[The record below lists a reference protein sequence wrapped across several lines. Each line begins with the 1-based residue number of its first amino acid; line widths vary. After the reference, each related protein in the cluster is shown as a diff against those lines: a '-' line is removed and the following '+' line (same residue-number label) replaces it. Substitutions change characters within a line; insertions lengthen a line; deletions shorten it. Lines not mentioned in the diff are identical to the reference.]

1 MKLMRSV
8 FLWVFFLLA
17 MNIQAWQNVIT
28 LSPELNDSSVPCF
41 AFDGSGNGIVEW
53 RFFDGNYTR
62 VQVSH
67 YTDQYASWSSTQTLS
82 PVGQAREPK
91 LVVNNTGNA
100 VALWR
105 LLSGSNFVAQASFY
119 NASLQ
124 SWQTP
129 FYLPFIS
136 DSSYDAEFPNI
147 AFNNMN
153 KAVAC
158 WQLHDGATWVVQ
170 ASAGDASQ
178 IWTTPTTV
186 STTGFYG
193 FSPEIVMTD
202 DAVPTVSIVFYG
214 IMEPAGKDCV
224 QYVRS
229 TDGGSTWSAPIALS
243 TSGVSAYAPK
253 IARDGAGNLV
263 VVWQEVAP
271 DGSWSIQ
278 ARKFESGSWLNI
290 KTLHTGIVLNASR
303 CPNVCVAMNEN
314 GQAVVAWF
322 TTQESRQKVQAVRY
336 DGSDWNSWSSQ
347 CIDISGTFEPVN
359 KMDWPCQNVAIDQA
373 GNAGVVWQQYDN
385 VGNSLIHASLYTVAD
400 HSWQDSTLSEPGQ
413 DATLPYI
420 AFSKQGKACV
430 TWKRT
435 NGKKLGNPINQ
446 VQICLSE

>member
-1 MKLMRSV
+1 MKLIRSV
-8 FLWVFFLLA
+8 FLSVVFLVA
-17 MNIQAWQNVIT
+17 MNVQAWQNVIT

-41 AFDGSGNGIVEW
+41 AFDGFGNGILEW

-62 VQVSH
+62 VQVSR
-67 YTDQYASWSSTQTLS
+67 YTEQNASWSITQTIS

-105 LLSGSNFVAQASFY
+105 LLSGSKFVVQASFY

-136 DSSYDAEFPNI
+136 DSLYDAEIPNI
-147 AFNNMN
+147 AFNNAN

-158 WQLHDGATWVVQ
+158 WQLYNGSTWIVQ
-170 ASAGDASQ
+170 ASAGDSSQ
-178 IWTTPTTV
+178 NWTMPKTV
-186 STTGFYG
+186 SLTGFYG
-193 FSPEIVMTD
+193 FSPEIVMTN

-214 IMEPAGKDCV
+214 IMEPSGKDCV

-229 TDGGSTWSAPIALS
+229 TDGGNTWSLPIVLS
-243 TSGVSAYAPK
+243 TQGVSAYAPK
-253 IARDGAGNLV
+253 IAIDEVGNLM

-271 DGSWSIQ
+271 DGSWSIR
-278 ARKFESGSWLNI
+278 ARKFESGWLDI
-290 KTLHTGIVLNASR
+290 KTLCTGIVLNASR
-303 CPNVCVAMNEN
+303 CPNVCVAMNDN
-314 GQAVVAWF
+314 GQAVIAWF
-322 TTQESRQKVQAVRY
+322 TTQESCQKVQAVLY
-336 DGSDWNSWSSQ
+336 DGSYWNSWSPQ
-347 CIDISGTFEPVN
+347 VVDISKTFEPVN
-359 KMDWPCQNVAIDQA
+359 KMDWPCQNVAIDPM

-385 VGNSLIHASLYTVAD
+385 AGNSLIHVSLYAVAD
-400 HSWQDSTLSEPGQ
+400 LSWQESILSEAGQ

-420 AFSKQGKACV
+420 AFSKQGRSCV

-435 NGKKLGNPINQ
+435 NGKKLGSPINQ
-446 VQICLSE
+446 IQVCLS

>member
-1 MKLMRSV
+1 MKLIRSV
-8 FLWVFFLLA
+8 FVWFVFLG
-17 MNIQAWQNVIT
+17 MVNIQAWQNVIT
-28 LSPELNDSSVPCF
+28 LSPEWNDSSVPCF
-41 AFDGSGNGIVEW
+41 AFDGSGNGILEW
-53 RFFDGNYTR
+53 RLFDGNYTR
-62 VQVSH
+62 VQVSR
-67 YTDQYASWSSTQTLS
+67 YTELGTSWSSTQTIS

-105 LLSGSNFVAQASFY
+105 LLRDSNFAVQSSFY
-119 NASLQ
+119 TASTQ
-124 SWQTP
+124 SWQIP
-129 FYLPFIS
+129 FYLPLIS
-136 DSSYDAEFPNI
+136 DSLYNAEIPNI
-147 AFNNMN
+147 AFNNAN

-158 WQLHDGATWVVQ
+158 WQLYDGTTWVVQ

-178 IWTTPTTV
+178 NWTTPTTV
-186 STTGFYG
+186 SITGFYG

-202 DAVPTVSIVFYG
+202 NAVPTVSIVFYG

-229 TDGGSTWSAPIALS
+229 TDGGSTWSVPIVLS

-253 IARDGAGNLV
+253 IAIDGAGNLI

-278 ARKFESGSWLNI
+278 ARKFESGSWLDI
-290 KTLHTGIVLNASR
+290 KTLYVGIFLNASR
-303 CPNVCVAMNEN
+303 CPNVCVAMNDN
-314 GQAVVAWF
+314 GQAVVTWF
-322 TTQESRQKVQAVRY
+322 TTQESCQKVQAVLY
-336 DGSDWNSWSSQ
+336 DGSDWNSWNSQ
-347 CIDISGTFEPVN
+347 VVDISGTFVPVN
-359 KMDWPCQNVAIDQA
+359 KMDWPCQNVAIDPM

-385 VGNSLIHASLYTVAD
+385 VGNSLIHVSLYTVAD
-400 HSWQDSTLSEPGQ
+400 NSWKESILSEPGQ

-420 AFSKQGKACV
+420 AFSPKGKACV

-446 VQICLSE
+446 IQICLSE